1 MKNFLS
7 IIQNYPWLWQL
18 VRIFAYFFFAWIVQH
33 SSSWMVRPLILLLK
47 LRPGKSVKSER
58 RKTLNGLIASGIGM
72 LAYIFAGI
80 ASVAIYVDTDTLV
93 WMIGLFSAA
102 FGLGARPII
111 SDVLTGIGFIF
122 EDTFSVG
129 EKVEILNIEGIIE
142 ELNLRTTHLRA
153 PSGEL
158 YVIPNGE
165 IRMMRNFSRGRFSTT
180 NIHIK
185 ISSSDITQSLVLLE
199 EIGKEAVLILPNLL
213 EPWKVISEG
222 GVIGS
227 QTELTVLA
235 KARFGKAA
243 EMRPRILALL
253 QERFTDSGVILVD

>member
-1 MKNFLS
+1 MKNFLTT
-7 IIQNYPWLWQL
+7 IQQYPWLWQL
-18 VRIFAYFFFAWIVQH
+18 VRIIAYFFIAWIIQH
-33 SSSWMVRPLILLLK
+33 SSSWLVRPLISLLR
-47 LRPGKSVKSER
+47 LRPGKGVNSER
-58 RKTLNGLIASGIGM
+58 RKTLNVLIASGIGM
-72 LAYIFAGI
+72 IAYIFAGI
-80 ASVAIYVDTDTLV
+80 ASVAIYIDTDTLV

-185 ISSSDITQSLVLLE
+185 ISSSDITQSLVLLD
-199 EIGKEAVLILPNLL
+199 EIGKEAVSILPNLL

-253 QERFTDSGVILVD
+253 QERFADSGVILVD

>member
-1 MKNFLS
+1 MEKILTF
-7 IIQNYPWLWQL
+7 IQLYPWLWHL
-18 VRIFAYFFFAWIVQH
+18 VRIVVFFFLAWIIQH
-33 SSSWMVRPLILLLK
+33 ISSWLVRPIISLLR
-47 LRPGKSVKSER
+47 LRPGKSVKPER
-58 RKTLNGLIASGIGM
+58 RKTLKSLIASGIGM

-80 ASVAIYVDTDTLV
+80 ASIALYVDTDTLV

-129 EKVEILNIEGIIE
+129 EKVEILEIEGIIE

-185 ISSSDITQSLVLLE
+185 IFSQDITQALSLLE
-199 EIGKEAVLILPNLL
+199 EIGNEAVSTLPNLL
-213 EPWKVISEG
+213 EPWQVISEG

-253 QERFTDSGVILVD
+253 QERFADSGLELVD